1 MRKHGAAMDEVTLGS
16 RRAMLDVLEA
26 LEEHR
31 QSIVIVGAHAIYM
44 QVQTTQTAVAPFTR
58 DSDMVIDPE
67 VLLDEPLLEAVLQR
81 AGFTLRNPD
90 HPGTWQRG
98 GDELDLMVP
107 SGAGGGG
114 RRAARIPPHARNVA
128 RKTRGLEGALVD
140 NDLWDVESLEPAQ
153 DSRKFKVKVAGP
165 AALLVSKLYK
175 LKERLEQGNPDRQQ
189 DKDAHDIYRILLET
203 EPAEL
208 KTRYQ
213 NLLETDLSADVAKN
227 ALGYLHE
234 LFAAGET
241 AEGSVMAGR
250 AEEGIGN
257 PTTVSLQ
264 ASALAE
270 ELLGLLR

>member
-1 MRKHGAAMDEVTLGS
+1 MDEVTLGS